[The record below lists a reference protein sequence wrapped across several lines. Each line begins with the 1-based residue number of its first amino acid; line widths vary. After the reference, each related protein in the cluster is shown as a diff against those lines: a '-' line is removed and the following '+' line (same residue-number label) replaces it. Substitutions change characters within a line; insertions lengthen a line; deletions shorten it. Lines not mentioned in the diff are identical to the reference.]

1 MQCPFA
7 IDIKKVRHSG
17 YLSRII
23 HLVSAQDVSKN
34 QHFYPLINTRR
45 WAYQGVKNISFFE
58 IQHTYLII

>member
-7 IDIKKVRHSG
+7 NDIKKVRHSG

-34 QHFYPLINTRR
+34 QHFYPDT
-45 WAYQGVKNISFFE
+45 
-58 IQHTYLII
+58 HTYVDVSGR